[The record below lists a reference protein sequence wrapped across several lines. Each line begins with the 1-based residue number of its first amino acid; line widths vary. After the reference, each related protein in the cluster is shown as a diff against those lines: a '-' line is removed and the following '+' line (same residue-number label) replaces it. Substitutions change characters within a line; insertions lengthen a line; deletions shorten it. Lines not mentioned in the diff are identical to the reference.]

1 MEPDLRE
8 VLLSCLTCVVC
19 VHTID
24 GCQGKGAGE
33 HTIAEEE
40 RRGNRGRAPLR
51 AGGTGLRILVVD
63 DDPIGGR
70 MLQFLLSE
78 QGYSVDIVDNA
89 RGVLALVERN
99 PPDLMLLDV
108 NLPQLSGFEIY
119 QRLRDQRYD
128 FPVIFVTAKG
138 ELEDRLQ
145 GLRMGA
151 DDYICKP
158 FQPAELAARVDTVMR
173 RYRKAAGGDKH
184 VLASDMEIDVTALQ
198 VTLPNHHQVRLTPTE
213 MKLLLHFIQH
223 RGQTLSREELMDA
236 VWGEGYAGES
246 NIVDVYIRRL
256 RRKIERDAT
265 NPALIQSAR
274 GVGYRYSGT

>member
-1 MEPDLRE
+1 M
-8 VLLSCLTCVVC
+8 
-19 VHTID
+19 
-24 GCQGKGAGE
+24 
-33 HTIAEEE
+33 
-40 RRGNRGRAPLR
+40 
-51 AGGTGLRILVVD
+51 RILVVD

-89 RGVLALVERN
+89 RGALSLVERN

-119 QRLRDQRYD
+119 QRLRDSSYD

-173 RYRKAAGGDKH
+173 RYRKSGSDTH
-184 VLASDMEIDVTALQ
+184 VLSSDMEVDVTALQ
-198 VTLPNHHQVRLTPTE
+198 VTLPDHRQVRLTPTE

-223 RGQTLSREELMDA
+223 RGQTLSREDLMDA

-274 GVGYRYSGT
+274 GVGYKYAGT